1 MWYNALK
8 LYDDV
13 VEGLLDGLLLTPDLQ
28 VNGFF
33 RIMQGVLNYVGEVLE
48 IAQRHGIWYL
58 NVEEL

>member
-33 RIMQGVLNYVGEVLE
+33 RIMQGVLNYVREVPE
-48 IAQRHGIWYL
+48 IAQ
-58 NVEEL
+58 